1 MSIVQNILKIAKE
14 NKVNNQ
20 QLCKILN
27 TNSSKI
33 YDWKVGKSKP
43 SADDVFT
50 LANYFDVSIDYLV
63 GRTNTNKQTNNCYSN
78 NISDNSFS
86 NFVQGNGTV
95 TVGSFSVGSVSNSQN
110 TDHTKKEM
118 QQNNL
123 SNEETEIL
131 NIYRSLN
138 IRDKSTFLN
147 FILNMEKEENN

>member
-1 MSIVQNILKIAKE
+1 MTIVQNILKIAKE
-14 NKVNNQ
+14 NKINNQ
-20 QLCKILN
+20 KLCQILN
-27 TNSSKI
+27 SNSNKI

-43 SADDVFT
+43 STDELCILAD
-50 LANYFDVSIDYLV
+50 YFNVSTDYLL
-63 GRTNTNKQTNNCYSN
+63 GRTNEQTNNCYSN

-147 FILNMEKEENN
+147 FILNMEKEKSN

>member
-78 NISDNSFS
+78 NISDNSFN
-86 NFVQGNGTV
+86 NFMQGNIIKGDTSISAPV
-95 TVGSFSVGSVSNSQN
+95 YTNEEKQ
-110 TDHTKKEM
+110 
-118 QQNNL
+118 L
-123 SNEETEIL
+123 SKEETEIL
-131 NIYRSLN
+131 NVYRSLEA
-138 IRDKSTFLN
+138 RDRTKFMN
-147 FILNMEKEENN
+147 FVFDIEDKAAKA